1 MQETIAYGTMMMTLG
16 LVLSGIGWR
25 AGPAAAAA
33 FGVVVLL
40 TAHIVTPADLAS
52 GFQVLWRPFLAIVSI
67 MLTANVARRLGILDN
82 FARAIEPRPGQ
93 SVGRVFG
100 LAFILSAITSAALNN
115 DAAVLLLTPLI
126 VELVRRCYPD
136 RPDLVVPFAFAVF
149 SAAGV
154 APLVISN
161 PMNLIV
167 AEYAGIGF
175 NEYALRMIPIAI
187 VGWVTTY
194 AVLRAIFRRERDL
207 GHLAVLAASPHRS
220 GTLGRSRVLGDPD
233 LPFLHLHHC
242 PGPPQRWAGG
252 SDRGPLFVRQQLRG
266 PGGVD
271 RHFVGSG
278 LGGFEQ
284 PPHGD
289 SQRTR
294 YPQFA
299 GGDATARVGSAHRRG
314 PGAPSFAHGVAGW
327 PSMARFASPAGC

>member
-52 GFQVLWRPFLAIVSI
+52 SFGVLGRPFRASVSI

-82 FARAIEPRPGQ
+82 FARGIERRPGQ

-126 VELVRRCYPD
+126 VELVRRCYPH
-136 RPDLVVPFAFAVF
+136 RPDLIIPFAFAVF

-167 AEYAGIGF
+167 AAYARIGF
-175 NEYALRMIPIAI
+175 NEYAPRLVPIAL
-187 VGWVTTY
+187 VGWGTPY
-194 AVLRAIFRRERDL
+194 AFLSVISPP
-207 GHLAVLAASPHRS
+207 HLPSPVKSLPHR
-220 GTLGRSRVLGDPD
+220 T
-233 LPFLHLHHC
+233 
-242 PGPPQRWAGG
+242 PQ
-252 SDRGPLFVRQQLRG
+252 P
-266 PGGVD
+266 
-271 RHFVGSG
+271 
-278 LGGFEQ
+278 
-284 PPHGD
+284 
-289 SQRTR
+289 
-294 YPQFA
+294 
-299 GGDATARVGSAHRRG
+299 
-314 PGAPSFAHGVAGW
+314 
-327 PSMARFASPAGC
+327 